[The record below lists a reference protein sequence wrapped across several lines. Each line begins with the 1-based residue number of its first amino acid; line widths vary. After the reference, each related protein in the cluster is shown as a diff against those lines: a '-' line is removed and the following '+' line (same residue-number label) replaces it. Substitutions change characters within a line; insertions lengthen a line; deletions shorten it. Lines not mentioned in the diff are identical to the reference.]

1 MTLLRMSRLYVP
13 TLKEDP
19 SDADIAS
26 ARLLLR
32 AGFIRKEAAG
42 LYTFL
47 PLGTRVLAKI
57 ERIIREEM
65 DAHGGQELLMPFVQ
79 SAELWKQSGRWGVY
93 GDEMMRLT
101 DRHGIEFCL
110 GPTHE
115 EVITDLVKNELRSY
129 KDLPKNLYHIQ
140 LKFRDERRPRFG
152 LLRSRE
158 FIMKDAYSFDA
169 DQAGL
174 DEAYALMRDA
184 YAKMCERMGFTY
196 RIVQA
201 DSGEIGGSGSEEFMA
216 LADTGECELVYCDCG
231 YAADTEIGACHPV
244 PVAFHGAYPADAC
257 TKVST
262 PGVHTIEELS
272 AHLGCPEAACMKA
285 FSGVDAEGCV
295 WVLFVPGDY
304 EVNETKAKKLIPGF
318 RQLTDEEMKDAG
330 LVKGSMGPVGLPA
343 GVRVAAD
350 ESLRGVARWIVGA
363 NEDGYHLVGAA
374 LGEDFTV
381 DVWGDFCTVK
391 AGDACPVCGAPL
403 QSARGIE
410 VGQIFKLGTKYSA
423 AMGATFLDADGV
435 AKPFIMGCYGVGVSR
450 CLAALAEQ
458 SHDELGLIWPFAVA
472 PAQVCVIPLSVN
484 DDVVQPAAEKLAAEL
499 EALGLEVVIDD
510 RKERPGVK
518 FAEAD
523 LIGWP
528 LQVVVGKR
536 GLDAGTVEAKLRKT
550 GQKKDFA
557 FDTFAAQVEALGRA
571 NDADGGVTFFDPL
584 FA

>member
-1 MTLLRMSRLYVP
+1 MTMLRMSRIYAP

-47 PLGTRVLAKI
+47 PLGNRVLAKI

-65 DAHGGQELLMPFVQ
+65 DSHGGQELLMPFVQ

-93 GDEMMRLT
+93 GDEMMRLK

-174 DEAYALMRDA
+174 DESYAQMRDA
-184 YAKMCERMGFTY
+184 YSKMCERMGFTY

-216 LADTGECELVYCDCG
+216 LAETGECELVYCDCG

-244 PVAFHGAYPADAC
+244 PEEYTVPDGALTRIA
-257 TKVST
+257 T
-262 PGVHTIEELS
+262 PGVHTIAELA

-285 FSGVDAEGCV
+285 FSGVDAEGTV
-295 WVLFVPGDY
+295 WVLFVPGNY

-318 RQLTDEEMKDAG
+318 RPLADEEMVAAH
-330 LVKGSMGPVGLPA
+330 LVKGSMGPVGLPE

-350 ESLRGVARWIVGA
+350 ESLRAVTMWTVGA
-363 NEDGYHLVGAA
+363 NTDGFHYAGAQ
-374 LGEDFTV
+374 LGRDFAV

-391 AGDACPVCGAPL
+391 VGDACPVCGKPL
-403 QSARGIE
+403 QGARGIE
-410 VGQIFKLGTKYSA
+410 VGQIFKLGTKYSE

-458 SHDELGLIWPFAVA
+458 SHDDLGLIWPFAVA
-472 PAQVCVIPLSVN
+472 PAQVCVIPLTVG
-484 DDVVQPAAEKLAAEL
+484 DEVVQPAAEALAREL

-523 LIGWP
+523 LMGWP
-528 LQVVVGKR
+528 LQVTIGKR
-536 GLDAGTVEAKLRKT
+536 GLEAGTVEVKNRRTCEKRDLPLE
-550 GQKKDFA
+550 
-557 FDTFAAQVEALGRA
+557 TFAAQVEALGRP
-571 NDADGGVTFFDPL
+571 NDADGGVTFFDGL

>member
-1 MTLLRMSRLYVP
+1 MILRMSRLYVP
-13 TLKEDP
+13 TLKEEP

-42 LYTFL
+42 LYIFL
-47 PLGTRVLAKI
+47 PLANRVLAKI
-57 ERIIREEM
+57 ENIIREEM
-65 DAHGGQELLMPFVQ
+65 DSHGAQELLMPFVQ
-79 SAELWKQSGRWGVY
+79 SADLWKESGRWGVY
-93 GDEMMRLT
+93 GDEMMRLK

-129 KDLPKNLYHIQ
+129 KDLPKNLYQIQ

-174 DEAYALMRDA
+174 DANYALMRDA
-184 YAKMCERMGFTY
+184 YSKMCERMGFTY

-216 LADTGECELVYCDCG
+216 LAETGECELVYCDCG
-231 YAADTEIGACHPV
+231 YAADTEIGACHPK
-244 PVAFHGAYPADAC
+244 PVEYAADAL
-257 TKVST
+257 TKVTT
-262 PGVHTIEELS
+262 PGVHTIAELS
-272 AHLGCPEAACMKA
+272 AFLGCPEAACAKA
-285 FSGVDAEGCV
+285 FSGVDADGGI
-295 WVLFVPGDY
+295 WVVFVPGDY

-318 RQLTDEEMKDAG
+318 RQLSDAEMVEAK

-350 ESLRGVARWIVGA
+350 ESLRGISRWVVGA
-363 NEDGYHLVGAA
+363 NEDGFHYVGAK
-374 LGEDFTV
+374 LGEDFAV
-381 DVWGDFCTVK
+381 DVWGDFCVVRE
-391 AGDACPVCGAPL
+391 GDACPVCGKPMA
-403 QSARGIE
+403 SARGIE

-450 CLAALAEQ
+450 CLASAAEQ
-458 SHDELGLIWPFAVA
+458 SHDDAGLIWPFAIA
-472 PAQVCVIPLSVN
+472 PAHICIIPLNVG
-484 DDVVQPAAEKLAAEL
+484 DDVVQPAAEALAEDL
-499 EALGLEVVIDD
+499 SEMGFEVVIDD

-528 LQVVVGKR
+528 LQVVIGKR
-536 GLDAGTVEAKLRKT
+536 GLEAGTVEAKLRKT
-550 GQKKDFA
+550 CQKKDFA
-557 FDTFAAQVEALGRA
+557 FETFAAQIEALGRP
-571 NDADGGVTFFDPL
+571 NDADGAVTFFDPL

>member
-1 MTLLRMSRLYVP
+1 MILRMSQLYVP

-42 LYTFL
+42 LYIFL
-47 PLGTRVLAKI
+47 PLANRVLMKI
-57 ERIIREEM
+57 ENIIREEM
-65 DAHGGQELLMPFVQ
+65 DSHGAQELLMPFVQ
-79 SAELWKQSGRWGVY
+79 SADLWKESGRWGVY
-93 GDEMMRLT
+93 GDEMMRLK

-129 KDLPKNLYHIQ
+129 KDLPKNLYQIQ

-174 DEAYALMRDA
+174 DESYLLMRDA
-184 YAKMCERMGFTY
+184 YSKMCERMGFTY

-216 LADTGECELVYCDCG
+216 LAETGECELVYCECG
-231 YAADTEIGACHPV
+231 YAADTEIGACHPN
-244 PVAFHGAYPADAC
+244 PVEYAADAL
-257 TKVST
+257 TRVTT
-262 PGVHTIEELS
+262 PGVHTIAELS
-272 AHLGCPEAACMKA
+272 AFLGCPEAACAKA
-285 FSGVDAEGCV
+285 FSGVDAEGGI
-295 WVLFVPGDY
+295 WVVFVPGDY

-318 RQLTDEEMKDAG
+318 RQLSDAEMLEAG

-350 ESLRGVARWIVGA
+350 ESLRGIERWVVGA
-363 NEDGYHLVGAA
+363 NEDGFHYVGAK
-374 LGEDFTV
+374 LGEDFAV
-381 DVWGDFCTVK
+381 DVWGDFCVVRE
-391 AGDACPVCGAPL
+391 GDACPVCGKPMAG
-403 QSARGIE
+403 ARGIE

-450 CLAALAEQ
+450 CLASAAEQ
-458 SHDELGLIWPFAVA
+458 SHDDAGLIWPFAIA
-472 PAQVCVIPLSVN
+472 PAHICIIPLNVG
-484 DDVVQPAAEKLAAEL
+484 DDVVQPAAEALAEDL
-499 EALGLEVVIDD
+499 SDMGFEVVIDD

-528 LQVVVGKR
+528 LQVVIGKR
-536 GLDAGTVEAKLRKT
+536 GLEAGTVEAKLRKT
-550 GQKKDFA
+550 CVKKDFP
-557 FDTFAAQVEALGRA
+557 FETFAAQIEALGRP
-571 NDADGGVTFFDPL
+571 NFADGAVTFFDPL

>member
-1 MTLLRMSRLYVP
+1 MILRMSRLYVP

-47 PLGTRVLAKI
+47 PLGNRVLAKI

-65 DAHGGQELLMPFVQ
+65 DSHGGQELLMPFVQ

-93 GDEMMRLT
+93 GDEMMRLK

-115 EVITDLVKNELRSY
+115 EVITDLIKNELRSY

-174 DEAYALMRDA
+174 DESYLQMRDA
-184 YAKMCERMGFTY
+184 YSRMCERMGFTY

-216 LADTGECELVYCDCG
+216 LAETGECELVYCDCG

-244 PVAFHGAYPADAC
+244 PEEYAVEGGAL
-257 TKVST
+257 TKIAT
-262 PGVHTIEELS
+262 PGVHTIAEL
-272 AHLGCPEAACMKA
+272 AAFLGCPEAACMKA

-318 RQLTDEEMKDAG
+318 RPLTDEEMVAAH
-330 LVKGSMGPVGLPA
+330 LVKGSMGPVGLPE

-350 ESLRGVARWIVGA
+350 ESLRAVTNWTVGA
-363 NEDGYHLVGAA
+363 NEDGYHFAGAK
-374 LGEDFTV
+374 LGRDFDV
-381 DVWGDFCTVK
+381 DVWDDFCVVRE
-391 AGDACPVCGAPL
+391 GDACPVCGKPL
-403 QSARGIE
+403 QGARGIE
-410 VGQIFKLGTKYSA
+410 VGQIFKLGTKYSQ

-458 SHDELGLIWPFAVA
+458 SHDDAGLVWPPAVA
-472 PAQVCVIPLSVN
+472 PAQVCVVPLTVG
-484 DDVVQPAAEKLAAEL
+484 DDVVQPAAEKLAGEL

-523 LIGWP
+523 LLGWP
-528 LQVVVGKR
+528 LQVTIGKR
-536 GLDAGTVEAKLRKT
+536 GLEAGTVEVKLRKT
-550 GQKKDFA
+550 CEKKDFA
-557 FDTFAAQVEALGRA
+557 LDTFVEQVRALGRM

>member
-1 MTLLRMSRLYVP
+1 MILRMSRLYVP

-47 PLGTRVLAKI
+47 PLGTRVLTKI

-65 DAHGGQELLMPFVQ
+65 DSHGGQELLMPFVQ

-93 GDEMMRLT
+93 GDEMMRMK

-115 EVITDLVKNELRSY
+115 EVITDLIKNELRSY

-174 DEAYALMRDA
+174 DESYLQMRDA
-184 YAKMCERMGFTY
+184 YSKMCERMGFTY

-216 LADTGECELVYCDCG
+216 LADTGECELVYCECG

-244 PVAFHGAYPADAC
+244 PVEYAADAL
-257 TKVST
+257 TKITT
-262 PGVHTIEELS
+262 PGVHTIAEL
-272 AHLGCPEAACMKA
+272 AAFLNCPEAACVKA
-285 FSGVDAEGCV
+285 FSGVDAEGTI

-318 RQLTDEEMKDAG
+318 RQLTDEEMLAAK

-350 ESLRGVARWIVGA
+350 ESLKGIERWVVGA
-363 NEDGYHLVGAA
+363 NEDGFHYVGAMQ
-374 LGEDFTV
+374 GEDFTV
-381 DVWGDFCTVK
+381 DTWGDFCVVRE
-391 AGDACPVCGAPL
+391 GDACPVCGKPMA
-403 QSARGIE
+403 SARGIE

-450 CLAALAEQ
+450 CLASAAEQ
-458 SHDELGLIWPFAVA
+458 SHDDAGLIWPFAIA
-472 PAQVCVIPLSVN
+472 PAHICVIPLNVG
-484 DDVVQPAAEKLAAEL
+484 DDLVQPAAEALAEDL
-499 EALGLEVVIDD
+499 SDMGFEVVIDD

-536 GLDAGTVEAKLRKT
+536 GLEAGTVEAKLRKT
-550 GQKKDFA
+550 CAKKEFS
-557 FDTFAAQVEALGRA
+557 FETFAAQVEALGRP
-571 NDADGGVTFFDPL
+571 NDADGGVTFFDSL
-584 FA
+584 FAE